1 MTSAL
6 GGPPSTYTP
15 ETAALLLEH
24 IADGLS
30 LRKVCEMEGMPDRS
44 TWRRWMREHEELRA
58 QYAQARA
65 DRASARA
72 DEILDI
78 ADDEDIP
85 VESRKVRID
94 ARKWEASKL
103 DRAVYGDRQQVEH
116 SASESLG
123 AIIARSFAP
132 PKADG

>member
-15 ETAALLLEH
+15 ETAALLLER

-103 DRAVYGDRQQVEH
+103 DRANYGDRQQVEH
-116 SASESLG
+116 SGGVSLNVVTG
-123 AIIARSFAP
+123 VP
-132 PKADG
+132 EPEPE

>member
-1 MTSAL
+1 MQ
-6 GGPPSTYTP
+6 
-15 ETAALLLEH
+15 
-24 IADGLS
+24 
-30 LRKVCEMEGMPDRS
+30 
-44 TWRRWMREHEELRA
+44 EHEGLRA

-72 DEILDI
+72 DEIIDI
-78 ADDEDIP
+78 ADDEAIP

-116 SASESLG
+116 SGGVSLNVVTG
-123 AIIARSFAP
+123 VP
-132 PKADG
+132 EPEPE